1 MENHAHQNH
10 CNGILSKI
18 IANKIFYR
26 MKKWLSVFFV
36 IALYGTDSLAQSGRW
51 QQRAKYQMNVDFDVK
66 THQYKGSQKLVY
78 SNNSPDTLTKVFY
91 HLYLNAFQPGS
102 QMDVRSRT
110 ISDPDARV
118 KDRISK
124 LSPSEIG
131 YEKILSLKQNGKPLK
146 YQVVGTILEVT
157 LAEKILPRAQ
167 HTFDLEFEAQVPVQI
182 RRTGRNNSEGIDYSM
197 AQWYPKM
204 CEYDYEGWHAN
215 PYIAREFYG
224 IWGDFDVKITLDA
237 SYVVAATGYL
247 QDPDKIGYGYG
258 KKEIKHK
265 AGDKLTWHFIA
276 PEVHDF
282 MWAADPDYKHDVVK
296 VDDNLDLHF
305 FYAGDSLTKT
315 WREMEPLAVRSFKIM
330 NEKFGRYPYKQYS
343 IIQGGDGGMEYPMGT
358 LIVGRQSLGGLVGVT
373 VHESIHSWFQMI
385 LGTNESKYGW
395 MDEGFTTYAQNLVM
409 AELFPTKL
417 DPQRGST
424 ASYRSLVKSGL
435 EEPLTTHADHFNTNR
450 AYSVASYSKGAVFLN
465 QLGYIIGKEKLE
477 VGMKRYFNEWKF
489 KHPNPTDLKR
499 IMEKESGLEL
509 DWYWEDFV
517 GTTKTIDYSI
527 KEVVSNA
534 GKTDVVIER
543 VGQMPMPLDVVV
555 SYKDGT
561 QENFYIPLEMMRG
574 EKTEKMYSK
583 TTLLADWGWT
593 YPEYSFIIDKNLADI
608 ERIVI
613 DPSQRMADIHPEN
626 NTYPSLP
633 RMVPR
638 FKAEKAETK

>member
-1 MENHAHQNH
+1 
-10 CNGILSKI
+10 
-18 IANKIFYR
+18 
-26 MKKWLSVFFV
+26 MKKLLSFFV
-36 IALYGTDSLAQSGRW
+36 VAALYSLPLSAQSDRW
-51 QQRAKYQMNVDFDVK
+51 QQRAKYEMNIDFDAQK
-66 THQYKGSQKLVY
+66 HQYKGTQKLVY
-78 SNNSPDTLTKVFY
+78 TNNSPDTLIKVFY

-110 ISDPDARV
+110 IADPDARV

-157 LAEKILPRAQ
+157 LADKILPKTQ
-167 HTFDLEFEAQVPVQI
+167 HTFDLQFEAQVPLQI

-204 CEYDYEGWHAN
+204 CEYDYEGWHSN
-215 PYIAREFYG
+215 PYIAREFHG

-247 QDPDKIGYGYG
+247 QNPDKIGYGYS
-258 KKEIKHK
+258 KKDVKHK
-265 AGDKLTWHFIA
+265 AGEKLTWHFVA

-282 MWAADPDYKHDVVK
+282 VWAADPDYKHDVVK
-296 VDDNLDLHF
+296 VDDKLALHF
-305 FYAGDSLTKT
+305 FYQGDSLSRVWK
-315 WREMEPLAVRSFKIM
+315 EMQPMAVQAFKIM

-343 IIQGGDGGMEYPMGT
+343 IIQGGDGGMEYPMAT
-358 LIVGRQSLGGLVGVT
+358 LITGRLTLPALVSVT

-395 MDEGFTTYAQNLVM
+395 MDEGFTTYAQNIVM

-477 VGMKRYFNEWKF
+477 TGMKRYFNEWKF

-509 DWYWEDFV
+509 DWYWENFV
-517 GTTKTIDYSI
+517 GTTKTIGYGI
-527 KEVVSNA
+527 KEVVSIG
-534 GKTDVVIER
+534 GKTDVVLARE
-543 VGQMPMPLDVVV
+543 GQIPMPLDVVV
-555 SYKDGT
+555 SYKDGS
-561 QENFYIPLEMMRG
+561 QENFYIPLEIMRG
-574 EKTEKMYSK
+574 EKSESLYSK

-593 YPEYSFIIDKNLADI
+593 YPEYTFTIDKNLADI

-613 DPSQRMADIHPEN
+613 DPSQRMADINPDDN
-626 NTYPSLP
+626 VYPSLP
-633 RMVPR
+633 KELPR
-638 FKAEKAETK
+638 LKGEKVQ